1 MGASKSKSSSKPVDM
16 TPQAFKDLQQPFANT
31 IAQFL
36 GGISPQELENVS
48 SGYTGPLTTPATAN
62 ENSLLAQ
69 LMKATSGLGS
79 NGAINGGIPT
89 GATGQAATGAPSQE
103 ANDLLT
109 NTINTGK
116 TPQNLQSFIDSLN
129 IGGGPQ
135 QSLADFMD
143 ELNGASNTGAFSGD
157 PNNPLM
163 KAYIEAA
170 QRPTL
175 DALQETLSR
184 TLPGRF
190 TLAGQQTQP
199 QSSSAFDRAAAIAT
213 RGTSQSLAD
222 IATKISYD
230 SLEAARQRESGA
242 FGDELSR
249 RGQKD
254 LQTQSLTSQA
264 QQSAMDRALAASK
277 QQTDNLVAQSGIKS
291 TEVDNLIK
299 NLQAQA
305 LPRLI
310 QEQGIERGMEAFQN
324 QVNSLLAAMGIA
336 AGTTRPVIGNSSS
349 SSSSSFQGPSL
360 SLK

>member
-16 TPQAFKDLQQPFANT
+16 TPQAFKDLQQPFADVLQ
-31 IAQFL
+31 QFL
-36 GGISPQELENVS
+36 GGISPQEIENIS
-48 SGYTGPLTTPATAN
+48 SGYQGPTSAPIGAN
-62 ENSLLAQ
+62 ENTLLQQ
-69 LMKATSGLGS
+69 LMASTSGLGS

-89 GATGQAATGAPSQE
+89 GATGSQGTGAPSSE
-103 ANDLLT
+103 ANQLLT
-109 NTINTGK
+109 NTINTGSN
-116 TPQNLQSFIDSLN
+116 PQNLQDFISSLN
-129 IGGGPQ
+129 IGGDQQ

-143 ELNGASNTGAFSGD
+143 QLNGASNTGAYSGD

-175 DALQETLSR
+175 EALQETLSR

-190 TLAGQQTQP
+190 TLAGQSTQP
-199 QSSSAFDRAAAIAT
+199 QGSSAFDRAAAIAT

-242 FGDELSR
+242 FGEELNR

-264 QQSAMDRALAASK
+264 QQSQLDRALAASK

-291 TEVDNLIK
+291 QEVDTLIK

-310 QEQGIERGMEAFQN
+310 QEQGIERGMETFQN

-336 AGTTRPVIGNSSS
+336 AGTTRPVIGNSSN
-349 SSSSSFQGPSL
+349 SSSSSFQGPGIN
-360 SLK
+360 LK